1 MKSDNRLWRTLHV
14 LLHMHQSQQPMTSQ
28 AIGEMLNTNPVVVRR
43 TMAGLRERHYVH
55 SEKGHGGGWQLTC
68 KLEDMTLLD
77 VYEALGSPTLFAMGQ
92 ASDSQ
97 GCLVEAAVNQALAEV
112 MEQARQLLLTRF
124 ASISLAEIDA
134 DFEVLKELRGC

>member
-14 LLHMHQSQQPMTSQ
+14 LLHMHQSKQPMTSQ
-28 AIGEMLNTNPVVVRR
+28 AIGTMLNTNPVVVRR
-43 TMAGLRERHYVH
+43 TMAGLRERQYVH

-68 KLEDMTLLD
+68 KLEDITLLD
-77 VYEALGSPTLFAMGQ
+77 VYEALGSPTLFAMGE
-92 ASDSQ
+92 AADSQ

-124 ASISLAEIDA
+124 ASISLAEIDK
-134 DFEVLKELRGC
+134 DFELLKQLRGC

>member
-14 LLHMHQSQQPMTSQ
+14 LLHMHHSQQPMTSQ

-43 TMAGLRERHYVH
+43 TMAGLRERNYVQ
-55 SEKGHGGGWQLTC
+55 SEKGHGGGWRLTC
-68 KLEDMTLLD
+68 KLENMTLLD